1 MTDTITATR
10 ISDPLAGTIARRLV
24 VADVEN
30 LLGRAPA
37 EASAL
42 EWALAVGHL
51 LDAIGFRRGSDMV
64 VIAVNPVYAI
74 HVAEFA
80 RHGRLCVRSGPD
92 GADLALCDEL
102 ADVDFIARRYD
113 EVTVGSG
120 DHEFLPSVVRLN
132 ASGVRTTVAALYGSM
147 SLGLRVAA
155 HRTVW
160 VPRTSRVE
168 LGLAA

>member
-1 MTDTITATR
+1 MTDTITTSHS
-10 ISDPLAGTIARRLV
+10 SDPHAGTVARRLV

-30 LLGRAPA
+30 PLGRAPA

-51 LDAIGFRRGSDMV
+51 FDAIGFRPGSDMV

-92 GADLALCDEL
+92 DADLALCDEL
-102 ADVDFIARRYD
+102 ADVDFIARR
-113 EVTVGSG
+113 VPGSTIA
-120 DHEFLPSVVRLN
+120 DIPQEARVRIPTSQSYAKCRLPSMQSV
-132 ASGVRTTVAALYGSM
+132 
-147 SLGLRVAA
+147 
-155 HRTVW
+155 
-160 VPRTSRVE
+160 
-168 LGLAA
+168 

>member
-1 MTDTITATR
+1 MTATLTTTR
-10 ISDPLAGTIARRLV
+10 NCEPLAGTVARRLV

-51 LDAIGFRRGSDMV
+51 FDAIGLRRGSDMV
-64 VIAVNPVYAI
+64 AIAVNPVFAI
-74 HVAEFA
+74 H
-80 RHGRLCVRSGPD
+80 
-92 GADLALCDEL
+92 
-102 ADVDFIARRYD
+102 
-113 EVTVGSG
+113 
-120 DHEFLPSVVRLN
+120 
-132 ASGVRTTVAALYGSM
+132 VAALYGSM

-168 LGLAA
+168 LGLA